1 MVACEDGREAQGSM
15 GDGVQGRAAG
25 SVALLCCRG
34 GALGVYYK
42 RYVRAGA
49 PEEFE
54 GLEGGV
60 GKLRA

>member
-1 MVACEDGREAQGSM
+1 MGGREGQP
-15 GDGVQGRAAG
+15 V
-25 SVALLCCRG
+25 SVALFCCRG